1 MANTALCY
9 GVSGSGKTTLAV
21 FMAMWMYETYGLTT
35 RLISADLG
43 GWKPVE
49 LSGLTKAGI
58 VSTFNMSN
66 RVRLLSDWR
75 KLGKGHWPRQVEEGG
90 KKVWRLL
97 PDEGAIRKVGLYF
110 IENLTSISDS
120 FLRYIPQQSEVEFVN
135 GFEKVKDIGPQGATG
150 RYEEE
155 GEIFAGNSQGHYNV
169 VQVEMYNLMTMFSCL
184 PIKQTFWT
192 GHQGT
197 GGKGEEDKIAPQLA
211 GEKKNCKVPSWVG
224 DCFHLDVV
232 PELLNAEGQIEQK
245 MEIRAYFTPH
255 TNASGLTALCKPR
268 TSPEGLPALQERFP
282 GGYVPLG
289 LKQGENIDAYF
300 KWQIEQ
306 QKKEEGTMK
315 TWKDRIDAQRIN
327 RT

>member
-1 MANTALCY
+1 M
-9 GVSGSGKTTLAV
+9 
-21 FMAMWMYETYGLTT
+21 
-35 RLISADLG
+35 
-43 GWKPVE
+43 
-49 LSGLTKAGI
+49 
-58 VSTFNMSN
+58 
-66 RVRLLSDWR
+66 
-75 KLGKGHWPRQVEEGG
+75 
-90 KKVWRLL
+90 
-97 PDEGAIRKVGLYF
+97 PDEGEIKKVGLYF

-120 FLRYIPQQSEVEFVN
+120 FLRYIPKQSEVEFVN
-135 GFEKVKDIGPQGATG
+135 GFEKVKDVGPQGATG

-169 VQVEMYNLMTMFSCL
+169 VQVEMYELMTMFSSL

-192 GHQGT
+192 SHQGT

-232 PELLNAEGQIEQK
+232 PEVLNAEGAIEQA

-268 TSPEGLPALQERFP
+268 TSPEGLPALMERFP

-289 LKQGENIDAYF
+289 LTPGNNLDAYF
-300 KWQIEQ
+300 NWQIGQ
-306 QKKEEGTMK
+306 QKKEEGSMK
-315 TWKDRIDAQRIN
+315 LWKDRIDATRRIN
-327 RT
+327 S